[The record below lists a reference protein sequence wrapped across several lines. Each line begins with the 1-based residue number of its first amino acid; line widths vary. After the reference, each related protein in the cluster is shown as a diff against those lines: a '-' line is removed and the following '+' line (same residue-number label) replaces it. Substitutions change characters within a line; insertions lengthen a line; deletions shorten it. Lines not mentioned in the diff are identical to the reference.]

1 MVNPLKA
8 RRAAGNVIAGIW
20 LIGRAAMD
28 GLGMLGKF
36 TR

>member
-8 RRAAGNVIAGIW
+8 RLAAGKVIAGIW
-20 LIGRAAMD
+20 LIGRAAKD
-28 GLGMLGKF
+28 GLDMLGEF